1 MYILYLYI
9 RLITICRVH
18 IEISINTF
26 TFNIDILIYLE
37 ISVMAYY
44 FILMYDF
51 GVLYHLVYY
60 ENIKYYFCLF
70 HFV

>member
-1 MYILYLYI
+1 MKKIILFLCYKKKDYGIL
-9 RLITICRVH
+9 
-18 IEISINTF
+18 SS
-26 TFNIDILIYLE
+26 NIDILIYLE